1 MEEFRII
8 EDNTNY
14 SVSNLGNVKNNDT
27 GRILKQIISNG
38 YPIVNLSKKGKY
50 KNYRVHRLIGLAF
63 IPNPQ
68 NKPFIDHIDNN
79 RTNNNIDNLRWCNNQ
94 ENTWNRQ
101 LSSKSISGFK
111 GVNYCKHKKRWRAVM
126 KVNGKT
132 CHIGYYNNIEDAV
145 KARCEYSIKIQGE
158 FINKCELV
166 SLKRIELD
174 KELRELEELE
184 KE

>member
-27 GRILKQIISNG
+27 GKILKQSISNG
-38 YPIVNLSKKGKY
+38 YAIIRLWKNGKG
-50 KNYRVHRLIGLAF
+50 KNYRVHRLIALAF

-79 RTNNNIDNLRWCNNQ
+79 KTNNHIDNLRWCNNQ

-101 LSSKSISGFK
+101 LSSKNTSGFK
-111 GVNYCKHKKRWRAVM
+111 GVNYYKPYKAWRAEM
-126 KVNGKT
+126 RVNGKAH
-132 CHIGYYNNIEDAV
+132 HIGYYNNIEDAV